1 MVCNVLFKNE
11 DQAIC
16 PAECVNAV
24 NRDERAFV
32 KHGRMQDLLRGAQLF
47 VVWASC
53 VPGKRAKEVLGHAP
67 SQKKKKNLND
77 AIWCV
82 LEYIFIISLLRN
94 NSKDVHFLYKIIY
107 IIFISYI

>member
-32 KHGRMQDLLRGAQLF
+32 KHGLMQDLPRGGATFLWSGQ
-47 VVWASC
+47 VACRGSGVG
-53 VPGKRAKEVLGHAP
+53 VTTR
-67 SQKKKKNLND
+67 
-77 AIWCV
+77 
-82 LEYIFIISLLRN
+82 LLRRFWACTPPPPKN
-94 NSKDVHFLYKIIY
+94 
-107 IIFISYI
+107 IFKWCNLVRFGVYFHNFFT

>member
-53 VPGKRAKEVLGHAP
+53 VPGKRRVA
-67 SQKKKKNLND
+67 
-77 AIWCV
+77 
-82 LEYIFIISLLRN
+82 
-94 NSKDVHFLYKIIY
+94 
-107 IIFISYI
+107 